1 METDDLQPIAR
12 DVLLEKY
19 AKGEE
24 RTLADVRRRVACA
37 LAGVEADPS
46 AWEGP
51 YLEALEA
58 GFIPA
63 GRVMSAAGTAI
74 QATLVNCFVQPV
86 GDAMLGEEGGR
97 PGIMVALAEAAETMR
112 RGGGVGYDFSPI
124 RPQGA
129 RVRGTGSRAS
139 GPVSYMRI
147 FDRMC
152 ETVESAGAR
161 RGAQM
166 GILRCDHPD
175 IEGFVRAKDARGE
188 LTNFNLSVAATDAFM
203 AAVEAD
209 ETWDL
214 VHAAE
219 PAEDLVAAG
228 AHRRADGLW
237 VYRRLGARQLFD
249 TIARSTF
256 DHAEPGVFFVDRANA
271 ENNLAYCERL
281 SATNPCGEQPLPDYG
296 CCCLGSIDLPRFV
309 QDPFTPAARLDGDRL
324 VQVARLAVRM
334 LDNVLELTYW
344 PLPQQRAEAMA
355 KRRIGLGFTGLGDA
369 LILLGLRYDS
379 EPARTWAAE
388 TARLLRDAAYGA
400 SADLAVEKGPFPRFD
415 AEPYLESG
423 FARRLPQGLRERIR
437 GQGLRNSHLLSVAP
451 TGTISLA
458 FADNASN
465 GIEPAFSWTYLRRKR
480 RADGGQDQYRV
491 EDHAYRLYRGLLGRD
506 SLASEA
512 GGGLERLPPH
522 WVTALDIGALDHMRM
537 LEAVQPFVD
546 AAISKTVNV
555 PVDYPF
561 ADFRALYLAAW
572 RAGLK
577 GLATFRPNAVTGEV
591 LSPSQTQPDAGPTLH
606 RAEVPSAATLAA
618 PRPGAALDRQDL
630 DLSDSDRRL
639 RLDSVPRPALASLR
653 WQRRP
658 RLPNGNPAWTYLV
671 DHPLGSFAIVI
682 GHLEEGGRPYPFE
695 VWVNGAEQPRG
706 LGALA
711 KSLSMDMHSDDRG
724 WLAAKLASLMRAAGD
739 DAFDLPMPPAG
750 EPVRVPSLVAGFAR
764 LVRYRCDELGAFDA
778 PGPTPVLDALMSPK
792 EPKTGTDGTL
802 SWTVDL
808 LNPATGDDFVLGLK
822 ELVLPDGSRRPY
834 SVWLAGVY
842 PRVLDGLCK
851 SLSYDMRVIDPAW
864 IGAKL
869 RQIADLP
876 EPRGD
881 FLAWEP
887 GRRRQRNYPSTV
899 AYLAALLLHRYGM
912 LGILDGRGYSIRPM
926 GVVEG
931 TGARA
936 ADGGVAATAERRCE
950 ECGAYALIR
959 KDGCDFCTAC
969 GALGTCG

>member
-1 METDDLQPIAR
+1 
-12 DVLLEKY
+12 
-19 AKGEE
+19 
-24 RTLADVRRRVACA
+24 
-37 LAGVEADPS
+37 
-46 AWEGP
+46 
-51 YLEALEA
+51 
-58 GFIPA
+58 
-63 GRVMSAAGTAI
+63 
-74 QATLVNCFVQPV
+74 
-86 GDAMLGEEGGR
+86 
-97 PGIMVALAEAAETMR
+97 
-112 RGGGVGYDFSPI
+112 
-124 RPQGA
+124 
-129 RVRGTGSRAS
+129 
-139 GPVSYMRI
+139 
-147 FDRMC
+147 
-152 ETVESAGAR
+152 
-161 RGAQM
+161 
-166 GILRCDHPD
+166 
-175 IEGFVRAKDARGE
+175 
-188 LTNFNLSVAATDAFM
+188 M

-209 ETWDL
+209 GSWGL

-219 PAEDLVAAG
+219 PSEDGIAAG
-228 AHRRADGLW
+228 ARRREDGLW
-237 VYRRLGARQLFD
+237 VYRTVSARQLFD
-249 TIARSTF
+249 TITRSTF

-271 ENNLAYCERL
+271 ENNLGYCEQIE
-281 SATNPCGEQPLPDYG
+281 STNPCGEQPLPDYG
-296 CCCLGSIDLPRFV
+296 CCCLGSIDLTRFV
-309 QDPFTPAARLDGDRL
+309 QDPFTPAARVDGEGL
-324 VQVARLAVRM
+324 AQVVRVAVRM
-334 LDNVLELTYW
+334 LDNVLDLTYW
-344 PLPQQRAEAMA
+344 PLPQQREEAKA

-369 LILLGLRYDS
+369 LIMLGLRYDS
-379 EPARTWAAE
+379 EPARAWAAA
-388 TARLLRDAAYGA
+388 TACLLRDAAYAA
-400 SADLAVEKGPFPRFD
+400 SVDLAVEKGPFPLFD
-415 AEPYLESG
+415 AGRYLQSG
-423 FARRLPQGLRERIR
+423 FARRLPEALRERIR
-437 GQGLRNSHLLSVAP
+437 AQGLRNSHLLSVAP

-465 GIEPAFSWTYLRRKR
+465 GIEPAFAWTYLRRKR
-480 RADGGQDQYRV
+480 RTDGGQGQYPV
-491 EDHAYRLYRGLLGRD
+491 EDHAYRLYRETMGR
-506 SLASEA
+506 ETM
-512 GGGLERLPPH
+512 GRLPEH
-522 WVTALDIGALDHMRM
+522 WITALEIPALDHMRM

-561 ADFRALYLAAW
+561 ADFRDLYLAAW

-577 GLATFRPNAVTGEV
+577 GLSTFRPNPVTGEV
-591 LSPSQTQPDAGPTLH
+591 LSPSHAGPPAEPGAERGGESPSPAASPPPAMAEP
-606 RAEVPSAATLAA
+606 RA
-618 PRPGAALDRQDL
+618 GAALDRQDL

-653 WQRRP
+653 WRRRP
-658 RLPNGNPAWTYLV
+658 RPPNGNPAWTYLV

-711 KSLSMDMHSDDRG
+711 KSLSMDMRSDDRG
-724 WLAAKLASLMRAAGD
+724 WLVAKLASLMRAAGD
-739 DAFDLPMPPAG
+739 DAFDLPLPPAG
-750 EPVRVPSLVAGFAR
+750 EPVRVPSLVSGFAR
-764 LVRYRCDELGAFDA
+764 LVQHRCNELGAFDE

-834 SVWLAGVY
+834 SVWLSGVY

-887 GRRRQRNYPSTV
+887 GRRRQRSYPSTV

-912 LGILDGRGYSIRPM
+912 LGILDGEGYPISPM

-931 TGARA
+931 AEASVGPGTGGLA
-936 ADGGVAATAERRCE
+936 AGRRCE
-950 ECGAYALIR
+950 ECGSYAVIR
-959 KDGCDFCTAC
+959 KDGCDFCTVC
-969 GALGTCG
+969 GALGACG